1 MGSIVKSEVRG
12 KKYLVEEGGKGL
24 LGPLPPVLCYSW
36 CFELSEQE
44 RYCCLLEDGDAEGGS
59 DDFSTIKE
67 SWMIMDG
74 TLSATNNGGEEE
86 YKTESAAV
94 VMAASG
100 FSTLATGSSDT
111 ADKIKP
117 FVERE
122 KCLTTAETWSST
134 ND

>member
-1 MGSIVKSEVRG
+1 MAGRSTSTG
-12 KKYLVEEGGKGL
+12 TL
-24 LGPLPPVLCYSW
+24 LFMVFRDFGTGTVLLFS
-36 CFELSEQE
+36 
-44 RYCCLLEDGDAEGGS
+44 LLEDGDAEGGS

-122 KCLTTAETWSST
+122 KCLITAETWLSI